1 MVSFSSV
8 QVFCIRTVQTVAPSF
23 PPPSLMGGS
32 TVRRE
37 PVGESGVSEHC

>member
-8 QVFCIRTVQTVAPSF
+8 QVFCIRAVQTPSP

-32 TVRRE
+32 TARRE
-37 PVGESGVSEHC
+37 PVGESGISEHCC